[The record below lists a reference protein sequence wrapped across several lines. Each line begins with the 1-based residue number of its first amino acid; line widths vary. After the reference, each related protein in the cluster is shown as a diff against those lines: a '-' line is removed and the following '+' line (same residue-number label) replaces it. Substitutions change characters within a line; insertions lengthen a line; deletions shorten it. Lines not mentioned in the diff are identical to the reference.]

1 MSHIWANIALIALF
15 ILIGGVF
22 AAAEMALVS
31 LRDSQV
37 RQLAAKGAR
46 GKKVARLAQNPNRF
60 LSAIQ
65 ICITF
70 SGFLSA
76 SVGAATLSGDLA
88 PVLGRLGLGP
98 SVSSVLALV
107 IVTVVISYFSIVLGE
122 LAAKRLAMQRAES
135 FSLALAGFIDVV
147 ATLAKPLIWFLGA
160 STNLVVRLLGGDP
173 EAGREEVSEEELRQ
187 MVTQSTTLT
196 DEERQIVDEVFASGE
211 RSLRE
216 VMVPRTEAEFLDG
229 NIPAYKAL
237 RVLESATHSRFPVTG
252 TSVDDIVG
260 FLHIRD
266 LMYLDPTDRST
277 PIRQLARPV
286 MSLPDTVKVLT
297 ALTSMRRES
306 AHMAIV
312 RDEYGGTAGIVTL
325 EDLVEELV
333 GEIHD
338 EYDREAPQVISGT
351 DQIEVEGLIT
361 LEQFQDLTGLI
372 LPEGPY
378 DTLAG
383 FWVAVR
389 GDLPQQGDEILTV
402 LYHQP
407 GPDQPEE
414 DQGVPVRMTVT
425 EMDGRRAARIR
436 IKKDDTA
443 ENVPL

>member
-1 MSHIWANIALIALF
+1 MSSIWANIALIALF

-31 LRDSQV
+31 LRESQV
-37 RQLAAKGAR
+37 HQLASKGIR
-46 GKKVARLAQNPNRF
+46 GKKVAALAANPNRF

-70 SGFLSA
+70 TGFLSA

-88 PVLGRLGLGP
+88 PVLVRLGLP
-98 SVSSVLALV
+98 TSASRVIALV
-107 IVTVVISYFSIVLGE
+107 LVTVVISYFSIVIGE
-122 LAAKRLAMQRAES
+122 LAAKRLAMQRAET
-135 FSLALAGFIDVV
+135 FALALAGFVDVV
-147 ATLAKPLIWFLGA
+147 AMLAKPLIWFLGV

-173 EAGREEVSEEELRQ
+173 KASREEVSEEELRQ
-187 MVTQSTTLT
+187 MVTTSTTLT
-196 DEERQIVDEVFASGE
+196 DEEREIVDEVFAAGE

-229 NIPAYKAL
+229 DMPAYKAI
-237 RVLESATHSRFPVTG
+237 RALESATHSRFPVTG
-252 TSVDDIVG
+252 ASVDDIIG

-277 PIRQLARPV
+277 PLRQLVRPV

-297 ALTSMRRES
+297 ALTAMRREGF
-306 AHMAIV
+306 HMAIV

-333 GEIHD
+333 GDIQD
-338 EYDREAPQVISGT
+338 EYDQAAPGVISDAG
-351 DQIEVEGLIT
+351 QIEVEGLTT

-389 GDLPQQGDEILTV
+389 GQLPSQGAEISTIV
-402 LYHQP
+402 LRESD
-407 GPDQPEE
+407 PDA
-414 DQGVPVRMTVT
+414 DGIPVSMTVT
-425 EMDGRRAARIR
+425 QMDGRRAARIR
-436 IKKDDTA
+436 VRRSDP
-443 ENVPL
+443 NV